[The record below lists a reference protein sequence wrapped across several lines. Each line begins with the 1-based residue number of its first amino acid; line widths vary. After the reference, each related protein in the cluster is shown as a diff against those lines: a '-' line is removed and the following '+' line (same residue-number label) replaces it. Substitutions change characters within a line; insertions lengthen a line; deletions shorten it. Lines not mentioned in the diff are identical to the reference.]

1 MFEGCFKKGH
11 SNSRKLNGLVM
22 RLRLVEMGTGCIL
35 HVINVVGTR
44 MKRASIDG
52 LSRGYLVEGM
62 ATVQNPLNFI
72 PLNESDDER
81 SGGWVVSWINSWWK
95 DRTG

>member
-1 MFEGCFKKGH
+1 
-11 SNSRKLNGLVM
+11 
-22 RLRLVEMGTGCIL
+22 
-35 HVINVVGTR
+35 

-95 DRTG
+95 DRTGAAWGGRALKKLALDNWFQLHKQDMPRICTPPPAAMETVL